1 MTALAASRA
10 AEDTALEGNSLAFL
24 AYLEWTVGGGSG
36 IRFAT
41 AAYEALGS
49 GTAPVVRALLADR
62 LAWQHATAGND
73 READYV
79 LGVAEEAI
87 HEHSDEPGPDW
98 AYWVDPDEI
107 AIMTG
112 RCWAELHRPL
122 RAIPPLEGALARY
135 DDTRARDKALYLSW
149 LAAAYLDAGE
159 VEHSTA
165 ITARVFDLSEGLA
178 SIRPMARARLMAKRL
193 EPHRS
198 LAPVGALL
206 ERAKG

>member
-1 MTALAASRA
+1 MAAA
-10 AEDTALEGNSLAFL
+10 AGVNG
-24 AYLEWTVGGGSG
+24 V
-36 IRFAT
+36 FA
-41 AAYEALGS
+41 S
-49 GTAPVVRALLADR
+49 
-62 LAWQHATAGND
+62 
-73 READYV
+73 
-79 LGVAEEAI
+79 
-87 HEHSDEPGPDW
+87 
-98 AYWVDPDEI
+98 
-107 AIMTG
+107 
-112 RCWAELHRPL
+112 
-122 RAIPPLEGALARY
+122 LARY

-178 SIRPMARARLMAKRL
+178 SIRPMARARLMANRL

>member
-1 MTALAASRA
+1 
-10 AEDTALEGNSLAFL
+10 
-24 AYLEWTVGGGSG
+24 
-36 IRFAT
+36 
-41 AAYEALGS
+41 
-49 GTAPVVRALLADR
+49 
-62 LAWQHATAGND
+62 
-73 READYV
+73 
-79 LGVAEEAI
+79 
-87 HEHSDEPGPDW
+87 
-98 AYWVDPDEI
+98 
-107 AIMTG
+107 MTG

-122 RAIPPLEGALARY
+122 RAIPALEDALARY

-178 SIRPMARARLMAKRL
+178 SIRPMARARLMVKRL

-198 LAPVGALL
+198 LTPVGALM